1 MILTY
6 PKDLT
11 SLDFRSCLPSLQSYW
26 LYPFVQKTNPYG
38 VDVCKLHFKTSKFEA
53 EQKQLLKSVF
63 HQEADLLCEETKV
76 VEVITKSIKASHGQ
90 PLTFLEDLQDLV
102 NNWLA

>member
-1 MILTY
+1 MPSFPPVILAV
-6 PKDLT
+6 
-11 SLDFRSCLPSLQSYW
+11 SIRSEDQC
-26 LYPFVQKTNPYG
+26 NPYG

-63 HQEADLLCEETKV
+63 QQEADLLCEETKV
-76 VEVITKSIKASHGQ
+76 KVITKCKASHDY

-102 NNWLA
+102 NNWLAGPESEKPQSC